1 MLIWTDIQINN
12 QSKKY
17 FVLILKAHNIKQIR
31 RHAFEVIKSHFLH
44 FF

>member
-17 FVLILKAHNIKQIR
+17 FVLILKAHNIQYKYD
-31 RHAFEVIKSHFLH
+31 VMLSKS
-44 FF
+44 